1 MAMNMPGSEGP
12 QPQRAPAGAPG
23 LRRLTS
29 RARPDR
35 VVLPDHVRP
44 ERKSPARAVYLL
56 LLLGLAFYLLVY
68 FVEPYVVLQTG
79 GIVTTERFTVALPYT
94 SRVANLYVAPGDKVH
109 AGMPLLSFEA
119 PDVLDIKAKLSG
131 QKNALL
137 ARDLQVAARLATIGR
152 IKPVA
157 AQRRERAEETSDHIS
172 RTKVREFIPLSTHT
186 DVGRELYEAKRED
199 ATLDAEAE
207 SLNKEH
213 AELGKALAEVETA
226 MDEVR
231 RTYGDG
237 IIRSPVEGI
246 VSTRVPSAGSVARA
260 GDPML
265 DLLHGNSFVLAWVP
279 IGRLYR
285 VYPGM
290 AVSISDGSQT
300 RNGRIE
306 RIEPVA
312 DALPPEFQNAFRPT
326 DRQQIVR
333 IAYEQAAQGQ
343 PAFTALSKVEVSS
356 LRSTSN
362 LMALLNRLL
371 SFEWLGRHGTAEI
384 EGAGAPT

>member
-1 MAMNMPGSEGP
+1 MAMITHGSP
-12 QPQRAPAGAPG
+12 QQRPLQQTRSEAPA

-29 RARPDR
+29 RTRPDR
-35 VVLPDHVRP
+35 LVSPDRVRP
-44 ERKSPARAVYLL
+44 ARKSPARAVYLL

-94 SRVANLYVAPGDKVH
+94 SRVARVYVSPGDKVH

-119 PDVLDIKAKLSG
+119 PEVLDIKARLSG
-131 QKNALL
+131 QKNTLL
-137 ARDLQVAARLATIGR
+137 SRDLQVEARLATIAR
-152 IKPVA
+152 VKPVA
-157 AQRRERAEETSDHIS
+157 AQRRERAEETSAKIS
-172 RTKVREFIPLSTHT
+172 RAQVRDFIPLSTHT
-186 DVGRELYEAKRED
+186 DAGRELYEAKRED
-199 ATLDAEAE
+199 ATLDAEGE

-213 AELGKALAEVETA
+213 AELSKALAEVDAA
-226 MDEVR
+226 MDQVR

-237 IIRSPVEGI
+237 IIRSPVDGI

-265 DLLHGNSFVLAWVP
+265 DVLHGSSFVLAWVP

-285 VYPGM
+285 IRPGM
-290 AVSISDGSQT
+290 AVSVSDGSQSKS
-300 RNGRIE
+300 GYIE

-312 DALPPEFQNAFRPT
+312 DVLPPEFQDAFRPT

-333 IAYEQAAQGQ
+333 ISYDQGAGA
-343 PAFTALSKVEVSS
+343 AFTALSKVEVSS

-362 LMALLNRLL
+362 LNALLTRLL
-371 SFEWLGRHGTAEI
+371 SFEWLKRPDAVQSGGDASK
-384 EGAGAPT
+384 